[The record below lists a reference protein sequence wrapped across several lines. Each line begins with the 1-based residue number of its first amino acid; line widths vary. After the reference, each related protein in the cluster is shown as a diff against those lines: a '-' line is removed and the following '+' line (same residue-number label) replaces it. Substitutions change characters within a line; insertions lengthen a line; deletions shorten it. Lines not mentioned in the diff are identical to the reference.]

1 MSDDFKT
8 DILHWLEF
16 DNKIISLSNEI
27 KKLKEKKMI
36 KEEEIANY
44 IKDSNLT
51 DKSIK
56 IPSYNS
62 FIKYTESQVYDNLSF
77 RLLKESLEDCLSDAS
92 LIDKILSHTR
102 NKRGRKTKV
111 TLKRDAI

>member
-16 DNKIISLSNEI
+16 DNKINSLSIEI
-27 KKLKEKKMI
+27 KKLKDKKMI
-36 KEEEIANY
+36 KEGKISHY

-62 FIKYTESQVYDNLSF
+62 FIKYTEIQVYDNLSF
-77 RLLKESLEDCLSDAS
+77 RLLKESLEDCLSDTT
-92 LIDKILSHTR
+92 LIDKIISHTR
-102 NKRGRKTKV
+102 SKRGRKTKV
-111 TLKRDAI
+111 TLKRDEI